1 MNQKNA
7 FSVRWYNS
15 LLFRTPLLFLLL
27 LAVLVLSLTIIMDT
41 IGRPRL
47 EEQSLRMVNQ
57 VGNTVV
63 AQLGERIAIAETLAR
78 SLATTSATLPLRAEA
93 HMQIVPRLIDELG
106 PPSYI
111 IGGGVWY
118 EPYAFDPKRERASFF
133 WGRNAA
139 GTLEFVEDYND
150 PKGPGYHREEWY
162 VPGRFLAPNEV
173 FWSKSY
179 VDPHTFVPMVTC
191 TAPIFRKGRFAGVVT
206 VDLKLAGLEAFFDAQ
221 AKKMGGYAFA
231 VDRNGKFLS
240 FPEVA
245 LTRIS
250 NRDRFGRKDIEY
262 IFARDL
268 ADKHPSFAPLADALK
283 NINNELLKKTKQS
296 DLYNHRIAEIIA
308 RDSSGVS
315 AKEAEL
321 IAAVLQ
327 NPRPTGAEDQILLK
341 HFTTSDDLLL
351 KEPASVAIFHVPST
365 YWKIVTVTPVSHAM
379 SAATA
384 IYHALLVALIICV
397 SAAVIGAF
405 LTLNRML
412 MRPLARITQQLKN
425 AVDINAEE
433 MLCLD
438 ENFRN
443 EFGTFAYWFNVR
455 TRKLADAL
463 EQLRIIRGELEQRV
477 AERTEKLAQTNTKLE
492 LEVQQ
497 RRRAQQFLRRLA
509 MLDPLTDIGNRRS
522 FDASLPSFWQ
532 RARQKETPLAMILV
546 DMDLFKQFNNT
557 YGYQAGDQ
565 CLKKIAEA
573 ITDCTQG
580 DEVRIARFG
589 GEQFAVILPDSD
601 TDSAYPLA
609 EKIRCQVE
617 ALQIPHTG
625 EGASGVVTV
634 SAGVGSMQPGKD
646 SNYEQLIAK
655 TNQALYLAKRRGRNQ
670 VATDKDCAV

>member
-1 MNQKNA
+1 
-7 FSVRWYNS
+7 
-15 LLFRTPLLFLLL
+15 
-27 LAVLVLSLTIIMDT
+27 
-41 IGRPRL
+41 
-47 EEQSLRMVNQ
+47 
-57 VGNTVV
+57 
-63 AQLGERIAIAETLAR
+63 
-78 SLATTSATLPLRAEA
+78 
-93 HMQIVPRLIDELG
+93 
-106 PPSYI
+106 
-111 IGGGVWY
+111 
-118 EPYAFDPKRERASFF
+118 
-133 WGRNAA
+133 
-139 GTLEFVEDYND
+139 
-150 PKGPGYHREEWY
+150 
-162 VPGRFLAPNEV
+162 
-173 FWSKSY
+173 
-179 VDPHTFVPMVTC
+179 
-191 TAPIFRKGRFAGVVT
+191 
-206 VDLKLAGLEAFFDAQ
+206 
-221 AKKMGGYAFA
+221 
-231 VDRNGKFLS
+231 
-240 FPEVA
+240 
-245 LTRIS
+245 
-250 NRDRFGRKDIEY
+250 
-262 IFARDL
+262 
-268 ADKHPSFAPLADALK
+268 
-283 NINNELLKKTKQS
+283 
-296 DLYNHRIAEIIA
+296 
-308 RDSSGVS
+308 
-315 AKEAEL
+315 
-321 IAAVLQ
+321 
-327 NPRPTGAEDQILLK
+327 
-341 HFTTSDDLLL
+341 
-351 KEPASVAIFHVPST
+351 
-365 YWKIVTVTPVSHAM
+365 
-379 SAATA
+379 
-384 IYHALLVALIICV
+384 
-397 SAAVIGAF
+397 
-405 LTLNRML
+405 
-412 MRPLARITQQLKN
+412 
-425 AVDINAEE
+425 VDINAEE

-532 RARQKETPLAMILV
+532 RARKKDTPLAMILV

-609 EKIRCQVE
+609 EKIRGQVE

-634 SAGVGSMQPGKD
+634 SAGVGSMQPGKN

-670 VATDKDCAV
+670 VATDKDCAA

>member
-1 MNQKNA
+1 MNDRNA

-27 LAVLVLSLTIIMDT
+27 LGVLVASLTVIMDT

-47 EEQSLRMVNQ
+47 EEQSFRLVNQ
-57 VGNTVV
+57 VGNTMV
-63 AQLGERIAIAETLAR
+63 AQLGERLAVAETLAR
-78 SLATTSATLPLRAEA
+78 ALATTSATLPLKAQE
-93 HMQIVPRLIDELG
+93 HMNIVPRLIDELG
-106 PPSYI
+106 PSSYI

-118 EPYAFDPKRERASFF
+118 EPLAFDARQERRSFF
-133 WGRNAA
+133 WGRNAE
-139 GTLEFVEDYND
+139 GTLEFVADYDD
-150 PKGPGYHREEWY
+150 PRSAGYHHEEWY
-162 VPGRFLAPNEV
+162 VPGRFLKPDKI

-179 VDPHTFVPMVTC
+179 VDPHTSVPMVTC
-191 TAPIFRKGRFAGVVT
+191 TAPIYRAGRFVGVST

-240 FPEVA
+240 FPDVTI
-245 LTRIS
+245 TRDT
-250 NRDRFGRKDIEY
+250 NQDRFGRTHIEY
-262 IFARDL
+262 ILARDL
-268 ADKHPSFAPLADALK
+268 ADRQPLFAPLAKALADSS
-283 NINNELLKKTKQS
+283 NDLLKKAKQS
-296 DLYNHRIAEIIA
+296 SLYDRRIAEVIA
-308 RDSSGVS
+308 SDSNKVS
-315 AKEAEL
+315 TEEAEF

-327 NPRPTGAEDQILLK
+327 GPWPDGNNDEILLK
-341 HFTTSDDLLL
+341 QFTTPDDLLL
-351 KEPASVAIFHVPST
+351 KEASSVAIFHVPNT

-384 IYHALLVALIICV
+384 IYHAVLIALILCV

-405 LTLNRML
+405 LTLNSML
-412 MRPLARITQQLKN
+412 MRPLSRITHQLKN

-438 ENFRN
+438 GDFRN

-477 AERTEKLAQTNTKLE
+477 NERTEKLAQTNTKLE

-509 MLDPLTDIGNRRS
+509 MLDPLTDIANRRS
-522 FDASLPSFWQ
+522 FDAALPSYWQ
-532 RARQKETPLAMILV
+532 RARKKGTPLALILV

-557 YGYQAGDQ
+557 YGYQAGDL
-565 CLKKIAEA
+565 CLKKIAQTLAE
-573 ITDCTQG
+573 CTRS
-580 DEVRIARFG
+580 DEERIARFG

-601 TDSAYPLA
+601 SDTAQPLA
-609 EKIRCQVE
+609 EKIRQNVE
-617 ALQIPHTG
+617 ALQIPHNG
-625 EGASGVVTV
+625 EGAKGMVTV
-634 SAGVGSMQPGKD
+634 SIGIASMQPTQD
-646 SNYEQLIAK
+646 NHFEQLIARA
-655 TNQALYLAKRRGRNQ
+655 NQALYLAKKHGRNQ
-670 VATDKDCAV
+670 VALDKDLPA